1 MTSDVLYI
9 SALTMGLLG
18 SLHCMGMCGP
28 IVLVLHGNRPFLSRL
43 SYHVGRISIYAFI
56 GTLIGFSGGALR
68 LAASQEAIS
77 IIAGILML
85 LMIILPSRM
94 MSTLPILRSI
104 GIFYSA
110 IQQRTRSFWKERGI
124 KGDFF
129 LGMINGILPCGFLYA
144 AFLGSLNAGSITG
157 SALWMS
163 IFGIGTIPSLLF
175 IGSISTI
182 KNQSFQRYLKNALPI
197 GTAIIA
203 VLFILRGLSLGIP
216 MISPI
221 LPDHTPSVKASMNIH
236 NQEQSCCSPK
246 H

>member
-1 MTSDVLYI
+1 MTSDILYV

-18 SLHCMGMCGP
+18 SIHCMGMCGP

-43 SYHVGRISIYAFI
+43 SYHVGRIAIYASI

-77 IIAGILML
+77 IIAGIFML
-85 LMIILPSRM
+85 LMIVLPSRLI
-94 MSTLPILRSI
+94 SSLPILRSF
-104 GIFYSA
+104 GRFYSF
-110 IQQRTRSFWKERGI
+110 IQQNTQQYWKERSI

-144 AFLGSLNAGSITG
+144 AFLGSLNAGSIFG
-157 SALWMS
+157 SAVWM
-163 IFGIGTIPSLLF
+163 ILFGIGTIPSLLF
-175 IGSISTI
+175 IGSLSSF
-182 KNQSFQRYLKNALPI
+182 KNPTLQKYVSNALPI
-197 GTAIIA
+197 GTAVIA
-203 VLFILRGLSLGIP
+203 VIYILRGLSLGIP

-221 LPDHTPSVKASMNIH
+221 LPDSTPSAKSSLLKH
-236 NQEQSCCSPK
+236 NQEQQCCSPK